1 MREKIIISIISIF
14 ATISCLV
21 GVGFVMAWS
30 EPTNNP
36 PAGNVAAPINVSSTL
51 QTKSGTLGLNGA
63 IADSNIGLNVIGAN
77 YGLVAKNKNNLTE
90 ARLGDKAYAGYFDSK
105 VASQPAVSATGKY
118 GGIFSSGA
126 TDYGIWGLGGLYG
139 LYGLDILGNYG
150 YIGGQGNGL
159 YGNGRDKGVYAV
171 GNQIGVYGSSA
182 KLGMKVEN
190 SATNNFVE
198 AAGAD
203 YAFKA
208 QKDANTT
215 VTLADKNGNGIV
227 AKGSLTAGDFTGT
240 VKITGGLHV
249 TGVCTDGGFCFGDLA
264 ENVDV
269 AKNVEAGDIVEMSAD
284 GVVVKAS
291 SAYSKSA
298 IGVISENPSMI
309 LSGQT
314 EKIGK
319 RAPLALAG
327 FVYVKATNANGALE
341 IGDYITSSNIPG
353 VGMKATRSG
362 YVIGKVLQ
370 PFDKT
375 LGSVLILVDLD
386 SVYLESK

>member
-14 ATISCLV
+14 VTISCLV

-51 QTKSGTLGLNGA
+51 QTKAGTLGLNGA
-63 IADSNIGLNVIGAN
+63 VADANIGLNVTGVN

-90 ARLGDKAYAGYFDSK
+90 ARLGDKSNAGYFN
-105 VASQPAVSATGKY
+105 SQADIKPAINVTGKY
-118 GGIFSSGA
+118 GGIFSSGT
-126 TDYGIWGLGGLYG
+126 TDYGVWSSGGLYG
-139 LYGLDILGNYG
+139 LYGLDTDGNYG

-159 YGNGRDKGVYAV
+159 YGSGRDNGVYAV
-171 GNQIGVYGSSA
+171 GSKIGVYGSSA
-182 KLGMKVEN
+182 KLGMKIEN
-190 SATNNFVE
+190 SAKNNFVE
-198 AAGAD
+198 AAGTD

-208 QKDANTT
+208 QKDANTN
-215 VTLADKNGNGIV
+215 VTLADKMGNGIV
-227 AKGSLTAGDFTGT
+227 AQGSSYAGKFTGK
-240 VKITGGLHV
+240 VWVNGNLEV
-249 TGVCTDGGFCFGDLA
+249 TGQCLGKLCFGDLA

-269 AKNVEAGDIVEMSAD
+269 AQNVEDGDIVEMSVV
-284 GVVVKAS
+284 GSVVKTS
-291 SAYSKSA
+291 TPYSKRA
-298 IGVISENPSMI
+298 IGVISENPSMV
-309 LSGQT
+309 LSGKTDKTNKQ
-314 EKIGK
+314 
-319 RAPLALAG
+319 APLALAG
-327 FVYVKATNANGALE
+327 LVMVKATNANGAME

-353 VGMKATRSG
+353 VGMKATKSG

-375 LGSVLILVDLD
+375 NGSVLILVDLD